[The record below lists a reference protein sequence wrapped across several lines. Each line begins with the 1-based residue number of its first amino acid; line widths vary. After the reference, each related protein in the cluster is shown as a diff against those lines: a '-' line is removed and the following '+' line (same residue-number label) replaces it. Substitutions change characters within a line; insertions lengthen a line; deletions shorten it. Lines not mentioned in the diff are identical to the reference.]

1 MKNIL
6 LFLLVFAIYIPVNAQ
21 YKMALGARFSTGDA
35 IVNHSISFKYFI
47 TPTVSGEALFSF
59 GDPFAVG
66 LLFAKHKPIT
76 DNNFTFFYG
85 GGAYFGASSAYRGG
99 LQGVLGLDHK
109 LADLPLNLSID
120 WKPELNLSREFTFE
134 PAALGLTARFV
145 FK

>member
-6 LFLLVFAIYIPVNAQ
+6 LFFLLLTIYLPASAQ
-21 YKMALGARFSTGDA
+21 YKMALGARFSTGNA

-66 LLFAKHKPIT
+66 VLFAKHKPVT
-76 DNNFTFFYG
+76 DNSFTFFYG
-85 GGAYFGASSAYRGG
+85 GGAYFGASSAYRAG
-99 LQGVLGLDHK
+99 LQGVLGLDYK
-109 LADLPLNLSID
+109 MAGLPLNFSVD